1 MISYFFNALSF
12 FRPVF
17 SRCSPWLL
25 FCMVVIGFIGAN
37 EMIGVTSFCRFWGLS
52 ANGYNTLLHFFRSG
66 AWSAAMITRQWQ
78 TFVISQQ
85 AAVMIGDRA
94 ILAGD
99 HTYVPKD
106 GRHMPGVVTLHQN
119 SETQSKPSY
128 FRGHQWGAI
137 CLMIGTFSAAFGLPL
152 SLGIH
157 QGLDHITDEKAE
169 KEDCGNLKTRIIQMA
184 LDFAIRHNMP
194 CILTLDAYFPGA
206 SVFHLANS
214 FWSLELKQPFVTLII
229 RAKKNCA
236 AYYEAKAPQGK
247 KGPGRPRKYG
257 EKVRLT
263 DLFDLPHLFSKAQ
276 CRIYGKTE
284 DITFL
289 AINQLWKPTGEKI
302 RFVLAVTSR
311 GPIVLMCS
319 DLFLDPLLA
328 VRLYCMRIRVETM
341 FDMLKN
347 LLGAFSYRFWSKRM
361 PRHSRKPKKNKD
373 LITPFSED
381 IKTVWLCW
389 DAYER
394 FTMLAAITLGLL
406 QLISLKYPQAV
417 WNRFN
422 VYLRTRSR
430 ELPSERT
437 VKFVMAK
444 LLVSN
449 LFIVAPAAIIREIKK
464 RYLRTEFTHHQS
476 DPSNLIN

>member
-1 MISYFFNALSF
+1 M
-12 FRPVF
+12 
-17 SRCSPWLL
+17 
-25 FCMVVIGFIGAN
+25 
-37 EMIGVTSFCRFWGLS
+37 
-52 ANGYNTLLHFFRSG
+52 
-66 AWSAAMITRQWQ
+66 
-78 TFVISQQ
+78 
-85 AAVMIGDRA
+85 
-94 ILAGD
+94 
-99 HTYVPKD
+99 
-106 GRHMPGVVTLHQN
+106 
-119 SETQSKPSY
+119 
-128 FRGHQWGAI
+128 
-137 CLMIGTFSAAFGLPL
+137 
-152 SLGIH
+152 
-157 QGLDHITDEKAE
+157 
-169 KEDCGNLKTRIIQMA
+169 
-184 LDFAIRHNMP
+184 
-194 CILTLDAYFPGA
+194 
-206 SVFHLANS
+206 
-214 FWSLELKQPFVTLII
+214 
-229 RAKKNCA
+229 
-236 AYYEAKAPQGK
+236 
-247 KGPGRPRKYG
+247 
-257 EKVRLT
+257 T

-319 DLFLDPLLA
+319 DLFLDPLSA

-381 IKTVWLCW
+381 IKTVWLCQ

-394 FTMLAAITLGLL
+394 FTMPAAITPGLL

-417 WNRFN
+417 RNRFN